1 VVLVVRVVPVVLV
14 VLVVRV
20 VRVVLVV
27 RDTGGGARRVLG
39 GPRPGWGT
47 R

>member
-1 VVLVVRVVPVVLV
+1 MEVVG
-14 VLVVRV
+14 VVRV
-20 VRVVLVV
+20 VRVVRVV
-27 RDTGGGARRVLG
+27 QKTGGGARRVLG